1 VTAFFLFGDYLG
13 LALTPPENLNVL
25 LAVII
30 EIVFKQQIGFST
42 YLTLSSANYEGG
54 H

>member
-1 VTAFFLFGDYLG
+1 VVLICLFGDCVG
-13 LALTPPENLNVL
+13 LALTPPENLIIF

-42 YLTLSSANYEGG
+42 HSTLSSANYEGG